1 MKRAMFI
8 ENVRIAMKSIRT
20 NLLRTILTVMIIAF
34 GIMALV
40 GILTAIDSV
49 KFALTESF
57 SLMGANTFTIES
69 RSMQVQ
75 IGNQSYR
82 KKNHDFISHKQ
93 AQEFKEAYELPANV
107 SIWTRASGSAVV
119 KYKSYKSNPN
129 TSVLGVDEDYIF
141 TAGYEIGQ
149 GRNFTADE
157 IANNANTVL
166 IGEAVAKAAFEKNQ
180 DPLNRFISVGGG
192 RYRVVGVLKSRGNS
206 GAMGT
211 DRTCLIPYSNV
222 RQYFSR
228 PQMRYSINVMPSQ
241 PQMLDVCVSEAEGLF
256 RRVRNLEARDET
268 DFNITK
274 SDQLAQM
281 LLENMKMVTMA
292 ATIIGLITLM
302 GAVIGL
308 MNIML
313 VSVTERTKE
322 IGTRKALGAKSLM
335 IKRQFLYEAIVIA
348 QMGAVVGILLG
359 IVIGNGVSL
368 AIDSS
373 FIIPWK
379 WILTGI
385 VLCFVV
391 GVISGYFPAVK
402 ASKLDPIQ
410 ALRYE

>member
-1 MKRAMFI
+1 MKWHMFV
-8 ENVRIAMKSIRT
+8 ENVRIALKSIRT

-40 GILTAIDSV
+40 GILTAIDSI
-49 KFALTESF
+49 KYALTESF

-69 RSMQVQ
+69 RSMRVQ
-75 IGNQSYR
+75 IGNESYR
-82 KKNHDFISHKQ
+82 KKNHEFISHKQ
-93 AQEFKEAYELPANV
+93 AQEFKDMYELPARV
-107 SIWTRASGSAVV
+107 SVWTRASGSAIV

-141 TAGYEIGQ
+141 TAGYEIEK
-149 GRNFTADE
+149 GRNFTESEIGSNASTVIIGAD
-157 IANNANTVL
+157 
-166 IGEAVAKAAFEKNQ
+166 VAREAFEKNQ
-180 DPLNRFISVGGG
+180 DPLNRFITVGNG

-206 GAMGT
+206 GGMGT
-211 DRTCLIPYSNV
+211 DRTCLIPYTNV

-228 PQMRYSINVMPSQ
+228 PQMRYSINVMPAQ
-241 PQMLDVCVSEAEGLF
+241 PQMLDVCVSEAEGVF
-256 RRVRNLEARDET
+256 RRVRRLEARDET
-268 DFNITK
+268 DFNITQ

-281 LLENMKMVTMA
+281 LIENMKMVTMA

-322 IGTRKALGAKSLM
+322 IGTRKALGAKSIM
-335 IKRQFLYEAIVIA
+335 IKRQFLYEAIVIG

-359 IVIGNGVSL
+359 IVIGNAVSL

-379 WILTGI
+379 WIITGI
-385 VLCFVV
+385 GLCFGV

-402 ASKLDPIQ
+402 ASKLDPIL